1 MAKKTGVSE
10 AASQAIKN
18 SFDLNKFK
26 KSKML
31 SNSSVKFKEQK
42 WIPLSKAFQ
51 DVTSIPG
58 IPVGHITLL
67 RGHSDTGK
75 TTALLEAAVAAQK
88 MGTLPVFIITEMKW
102 SWEHAREMGLH
113 VQEVVDTETG
123 EILDYEGFFIYTDRG
138 RINTIEDVAEFILD
152 LVDEQKKG
160 NLPHDLL
167 FLWDSIG
174 SVACDL
180 SVRSNKN
187 NNEWNA
193 GAMST
198 QFGNNLNQKIL
209 LSRKEGSKYT
219 NTLVAINKVWTMK
232 PEHPMGQPKLQNKG
246 GMAMWYDA
254 TLIVT
259 FGNITN
265 SGTSKIKAIAKGKE
279 YEFAKKTK
287 VQVEKNHINGI
298 QSRGAIVMT
307 QHGFIEDEKKAI
319 DAYKDQYKGT
329 WSGILGSMDFEV
341 AVEAEVGED
350 IRDIGLND
358 D

>member
-1 MAKKTGVSE
+1 
-10 AASQAIKN
+10 
-18 SFDLNKFK
+18 
-26 KSKML
+26 
-31 SNSSVKFKEQK
+31 
-42 WIPLSKAFQ
+42 
-51 DVTSIPG
+51 
-58 IPVGHITLL
+58 
-67 RGHSDTGK
+67 
-75 TTALLEAAVAAQK
+75 
-88 MGTLPVFIITEMKW
+88 
-102 SWEHAREMGLH
+102 
-113 VQEVVDTETG
+113 
-123 EILDYEGFFIYTDRG
+123 
-138 RINTIEDVAEFILD
+138 
-152 LVDEQKKG
+152 
-160 NLPHDLL
+160 
-167 FLWDSIG
+167 
-174 SVACDL
+174 
-180 SVRSNKN
+180 
-187 NNEWNA
+187 
-193 GAMST
+193 MST

-350 IRDIGLND
+350 IRDIGMND
-358 D
+358 E